1 MKKSILASL
10 LLTSSFCFANE
21 VVLASEIVN
30 ATSPASAIQEK
41 GFLEDSLIRNKVELG
56 GYHIKDSDFKFA
68 AKIETHLISDQFNR
82 LTSLNMIEEYTIG
95 DGISRADLLI
105 STRGVG
111 VNLGYIDLH
120 HKNLDGGYIGIGAVH
135 QFENGVELNGSYS
148 PLASSD
154 LKFLLEAGISIPLPI
169 FRDSSLNINY
179 AILGDKRK
187 EKTENIIYSGN
198 SLVAS
203 TIVEGKKDAKN
214 TEMLSVFIKIPL

>member
-10 LLTSSFCFANE
+10 LLASTFCFANE
-21 VVLASEIVN
+21 ALETNSIV
-30 ATSPASAIQEK
+30 SAGEFVNEK
-41 GFLEDSLIRNKVELG
+41 GFLEDSLIQNKVVLG
-56 GYHIKDSDFKFA
+56 GYYIKDSNFKFA
-68 AKIETHLISDQFNR
+68 AKVGTHLISDQFNR
-82 LTSLNMIEEYTIG
+82 LSSLNMIEEYTLG
-95 DGISRADLLI
+95 DGIARADLI
-105 STRGVG
+105 IGTRGVG
-111 VNLGYIDLH
+111 INLGYIDLH
-120 HKNLDGGYIGIGAVH
+120 HKNLDGGYLGIGGSH
-135 QFENGVELNGSYS
+135 KFENGVEFKGSYS

>member
-10 LLTSSFCFANE
+10 LLASTFCFANE
-21 VVLASEIVN
+21 ALETASIGS
-30 ATSPASAIQEK
+30 ATEFANEK
-41 GFLEDSLIRNKVELG
+41 GFLEDSLIQNKVELG
-56 GYHIKDSDFKFA
+56 GYHIKNSDFKFA
-68 AKIETHLISDQFNR
+68 AKVGTHLIGDQFNR
-82 LTSLNMIEEYTIG
+82 LSSLNTIEEYTLG
-95 DGISRADLLI
+95 DGISRVNLLI
-105 STRGVG
+105 GARGVG
-111 VNLGYIDLH
+111 VNLGYIDLN

-135 QFENGVELNGSYS
+135 QFENGVEFKGSYS

-198 SLVAS
+198 SLVTS
-203 TIVEGKKDAKN
+203 TVVQSSKDAEN
-214 TEMLSVFIKIPL
+214 VEMLSVFIKIPL

>member
-10 LLTSSFCFANE
+10 LLASTFCFANE
-21 VVLASEIVN
+21 ALETASIGS
-30 ATSPASAIQEK
+30 ATEFANEK
-41 GFLEDSLIRNKVELG
+41 GFLEDNLIQNKVELG

-68 AKIETHLISDQFNR
+68 AKIGTHLISDQFNR
-82 LTSLNMIEEYTIG
+82 LTSLNMIEEYTLG

-105 STRGVG
+105 GTRGAG
-111 VNLGYIDLH
+111 LNLGYIDLH

-135 QFENGVELNGSYS
+135 QFENGVELKGSYS
-148 PLASSD
+148 PLTSSD